1 MKKEKDKSTK
11 MDAKQDKK
19 LIGKMMKESEKK
31 ESKDGD
37 KARIKSGKQMV
48 KAAES
53 KEYQKV
59 MHPRKK

>member
-1 MKKEKDKSTK
+1 